1 MIDIWMGRLA
11 CFILTGVRRVGDAL
25 GKGEDSAA
33 MPVRKILFL
42 KLIEQGATVLAYS
55 ALKRAVEMVGR
66 ENVYFCVFEE
76 NRPILDI
83 LELVPPK
90 NVFPIRH
97 QTFGVFLWDV
107 WHMLKE
113 VWHLQIDATVDM
125 EFFARASA
133 ILAFLTGARRRVG
146 LHRFT
151 SEAPYRGDLLT
162 HRVQY
167 NPYLHTAKFYHL
179 LVAALTAD
187 ADDLPLMKL
196 DVRDFAE
203 TLPVFVPE
211 ERERRRVRELLRK
224 ELPDWEK
231 GPVVLLNPNASDMLP
246 LRKWPT
252 DRFVA
257 LGKMILDHHPDAV
270 IVITGAPAERE
281 AAEAVSRQIGDS
293 LRQGLGEG
301 REGKHD
307 PAHKVEETT
316 VAAAPALPP
325 APEGPRDGSD
335 NRHENAVALSP
346 RVASLAGKT
355 TLRELLVLYSM
366 ADVLV
371 TNDSGPG
378 HFASLTP
385 IHSIVMY
392 GPETPALFGAIG
404 GRFDVIH
411 PRLACSPCVNVFNH
425 RFSPCVNNLCM
436 QSITVAEVYAKVA
449 AALAAERPSAGSP
462 GRDESDG
469 VR

>member
-11 CFILTGVRRVGDAL
+11 CFVLTGVRRLGDAL
-25 GKGEDSAA
+25 GKGQDNTAK
-33 MPVRKILFL
+33 PVRKILFL

-83 LELVPPK
+83 LDLVPPE

-187 ADDLPLMKL
+187 PDDLPMMKL
-196 DVRDFAE
+196 DVRDFTE
-203 TLPVFVPE
+203 VLPVFVPE
-211 ERERRRVRELLRK
+211 ERERRRVRELLRQ

-231 GPVVLLNPNASDMLP
+231 GSVVLLNPNASDMLP

-252 DRFVA
+252 ERFEE
-257 LGKMILDHHPDAV
+257 LGRVILARHPDAA
-270 IVITGAPAERE
+270 IVITGAPSERE
-281 AAEAVSRQIGDS
+281 AAEALSRRIGEA
-293 LRQGLGEG
+293 LRQEGREG

-307 PAHKVEETT
+307 PAYEVEETT
-316 VAAAPALPP
+316 VTPVPSLPP
-325 APEGPRDGSD
+325 ATDGTRGD
-335 NRHENAVALSP
+335 RAGHETTVGLSP

-404 GRFDVIH
+404 GRFDVIQ

-436 QSITVAEVYAKVA
+436 QSITVEEVYAKVA
-449 AALAAERPSAGSP
+449 AALAAKRPSAGCP
-462 GRDESDG
+462 GRDEIG
-469 VR
+469 EGG

>member
-1 MIDIWMGRLA
+1 LNPETIRMIDIWMGRLA
-11 CFILTGVRRVGDAL
+11 CFFLTGVRRVGDAL
-25 GKGEDSAA
+25 GNGDGDAA
-33 MPVRKILFL
+33 IPARKILFL

-55 ALKRAVEMVGR
+55 ALQRAVAMVGR

-83 LELVPPK
+83 LGIVPPE

-107 WHMLKE
+107 WQMLKE
-113 VWHLQIDATVDM
+113 VWRLQIDATVDM

-179 LVAALTAD
+179 LVAALTVD

-196 DVRDFAE
+196 DIREFTE
-203 TLPVFVPE
+203 TLPVFAPQE
-211 ERERRRVRELLRK
+211 QERRRIRELLHR
-224 ELPDWEK
+224 EIPDWEK
-231 GPVVLLNPNASDMLP
+231 GPVILLNPNASDMLP

-252 DRFVA
+252 ERFVE
-257 LGKMILDHHPDAV
+257 LGRMILARHPEAAV
-270 IVITGAPAERE
+270 VITGAPSERE
-281 AAEAVSRQIGDS
+281 AAEAVCRRIG
-293 LRQGLGEG
+293 EP
-301 REGKHD
+301 HD
-307 PAHKVEETT
+307 VP
-316 VAAAPALPP
+316 
-325 APEGPRDGSD
+325 S
-335 NRHENAVALSP
+335 SP

-355 TLRELLVLYSM
+355 TLRELLVLYGL
-366 ADVLV
+366 ADILV

-404 GRFDVIH
+404 GRFEVIH

-425 RFSPCVNNLCM
+425 RFSPCRNNLCM
-436 QSITVAEVYAKVA
+436 QSITVAEVYEKVA
-449 AALAAERPSAGSP
+449 AALAAKRSSAGCP
-462 GRDESDG
+462 GMDEIG
-469 VR
+469 EGR